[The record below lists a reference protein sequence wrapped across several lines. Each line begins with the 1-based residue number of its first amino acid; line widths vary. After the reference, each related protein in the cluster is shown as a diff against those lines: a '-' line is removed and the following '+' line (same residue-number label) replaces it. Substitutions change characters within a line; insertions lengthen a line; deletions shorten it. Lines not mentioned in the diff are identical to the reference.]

1 MFAVYCRARNF
12 INYAF
17 KPQESDEDV
26 AAAKPKS
33 MIHEE
38 DRNSVDEDDRK
49 PPAKEVQKELRRSHR
64 VPNSWRIGYNEE
76 SDSDEDVEG
85 EGRERCLVSTSK
97 ADSERTLHLTD
108 QTDDLDNNSGRQHE
122 RNKSWDAI
130 YHQLV
135 QFKVWLCGSMTD
147 LHDVKL
153 IIFLFCWAKKKEHG
167 HCNVPFKTPKLGYW
181 VATQR
186 RDCKDSNRIEKL
198 NRLGFSWNARDD
210 SWIEMFEELKE
221 FKVSSLLTIDWSDC
235 FMVLIVPHN

>member
-1 MFAVYCRARNF
+1 MFAAYCRARNF
-12 INYAF
+12 ISYAF
-17 KPQESDEDV
+17 KLQESDED
-26 AAAKPKS
+26 AATAKLKS
-33 MIHEE
+33 MVHEE

-49 PPAKEVQKELRRSHR
+49 PPAKEVQKELRRSPR

-108 QTDDLDNNSGRQHE
+108 QTDDLDNNSGRQRE

-147 LHDVKL
+147 LHDVIAYYL
-153 IIFLFCWAKKKEHG
+153 LVLLGQKERAWTLQCPIQDTQIRILGG
-167 HCNVPFKTPKLGYW
+167 HT
-181 VATQR
+181 A
-186 RDCKDSNRIEKL
+186 
-198 NRLGFSWNARDD
+198 
-210 SWIEMFEELKE
+210 
-221 FKVSSLLTIDWSDC
+221 
-235 FMVLIVPHN
+235 